1 MDVVY
6 GMSADNVFTL
16 QAFQNETGADKLQF
30 LQDFNTELSGSVG
43 KTFDGSGKGLGVRT
57 GRYSLYAENGEI
69 KQFFEEASPGEMTV
83 TDADTMLNAL
93 K

>member
-1 MDVVY
+1 MV
-6 GMSADNVFTL
+6 
-16 QAFQNETGADKLQF
+16 
-30 LQDFNTELSGSVG
+30 
-43 KTFDGSGKGLGVRT
+43 SGKGLGVRT

-69 KQFFEEASPGEMTV
+69 KQFFEEPNPGQMTV